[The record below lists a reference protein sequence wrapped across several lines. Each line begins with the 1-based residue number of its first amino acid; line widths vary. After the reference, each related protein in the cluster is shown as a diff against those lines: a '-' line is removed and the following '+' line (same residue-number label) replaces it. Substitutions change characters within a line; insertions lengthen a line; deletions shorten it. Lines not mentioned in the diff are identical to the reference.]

1 MHKLTAS
8 AAAACRRM
16 AALDCVRCLKVSRES
31 GTKPSHHAVK
41 GATCALCCDNR
52 IVLLSLQR
60 VISVALT
67 DGELN
72 ELVTHHALDKAH
84 QLAELAAGIPHRMH
98 AGEFGLQHLLSLTD
112 QPERANKVSVRQKP
126 TDALLRCHTNSDCL
140 AQR

>member
-1 MHKLTAS
+1 MDHAQ
-8 AAAACRRM
+8 AHGIG
-16 AALDCVRCLKVSRES
+16 S
-31 GTKPSHHAVK
+31 GSLPSHGSARLCALPEGFARELNKAVASSVK
-41 GATCALCCDNR
+41 GATCALCCDNS

-126 TDALLRCHTNSDCL
+126 TDALLRCHTNS
-140 AQR
+140 

>member
-1 MHKLTAS
+1 MLSTAQ
-8 AAAACRRM
+8 
-16 AALDCVRCLKVSRES
+16 LV
-31 GTKPSHHAVK
+31 
-41 GATCALCCDNR
+41 ALCCDNS

-126 TDALLRCHTNSDCL
+126 TDALLRCHTNSDWLNADLTQSNQHSRVCHL
-140 AQR
+140 LGGINPPTDRDERVN